1 MSFNDATTHL
11 LKQWDL
17 LPLSELLP
25 GDFGC
30 TASGG
35 GGGDPGGGGEQ
46 IEVPPPAKIRL
57 AMMDART
64 RALDEACTL
73 LALSCRRAAEQR
85 GEEASVLAINGGFNP
100 DVLSV
105 LNAAICLHPMTHRV
119 KRELSFEAKLVLA
132 RQASCPL
139 PLPTPI
145 LPILRALAQSGL
157 SRAAR
162 TVSPNPHHPSQL

>member
-1 MSFNDATTHL
+1 M
-11 LKQWDL
+11 
-17 LPLSELLP
+17 
-25 GDFGC
+25 
-30 TASGG
+30 ASGG

-46 IEVPPPAKIRL
+46 IELPPPAKIRL
-57 AMMDART
+57 AMMDPRT

-73 LALSCRRAAEQR
+73 LALSLRRAAEQR
-85 GEEASVLAINGGFNP
+85 GEEPTVLAVDGGFNP

-105 LNAAICLHPMTHRV
+105 LNEAISKHPMTHRV